1 MYKILKKISD
11 WLSVGNSFA
20 LANIF
25 AMSMAGNPVGLW
37 IAIIT
42 GIFSW
47 RTSAYA
53 LRNGEGATNRFY
65 KLENAA
71 CAYISK
77 ITQGVNADLNHLPLR
92 VNAYGI
98 GLAAFITFFTALKH
112 GGMDTALLP
121 VLAGTAFSI
130 GNYLGSDPKIT
141 SIQMGKTPAS
151 GLTRTITN
159 AAVYFGIGYINLGL
173 MAGGGFA
180 LILAPLSDIPALMTT
195 TLSIT
200 VTLVSTFGLLTHR
213 LKNPA
218 PFMLV
223 AHATS
228 LNMLSA
234 ILTMNPLAL
243 FNNFFACHGEV
254 RLGVLLNE
262 DKAQKMPASPNPWKK
277 LNFYANW
284 PIRKFKL

>member
-1 MYKILKKISD
+1 MPSLLKKISD
-11 WLSVGNSFA
+11 WLGVGNSFA

-25 AMSMAGNPVGLW
+25 AMSMAGNPLGLW

-53 LRNGEGATNRFY
+53 LRNRADDSAFL
-65 KLENAA
+65 KLENTV

-77 ITQGVNADLNHLPLR
+77 VTQGADADLNHLPLR

-98 GLAAFITFFTALKH
+98 GIAAFITLFMALKH
-112 GGMDTALLP
+112 GGLETALLP

-130 GNYLGSDPKIT
+130 GNYLGSSSKIT
-141 SIQMGKTPAS
+141 DIQMGKTQAS
-151 GLTRTITN
+151 GFTRTITN

-180 LILAPLSDIPALMTT
+180 LIMAPLSDIPALMTT
-195 TLSIT
+195 TLSII
-200 VTLVSTFGLLTHR
+200 VTLISTLGLLTHQ

-262 DKAQKMPASPNPWKK
+262 EKQQKEPKNPTFWNR
-277 LNFYANW
+277 LSFSANW